1 VLVVGRFYG
10 EGVKNKMLAKV
21 AAFREE
27 GGVTDGPFKAGTGV
41 AFFPE
46 GSISTVLEC
55 FASILSKYAGLKGKA
70 GEGAVTLLITGPE
83 GAKGLIS
90 KEKDDEKQ
98 QGIPVPAGGVSVP
111 SFSLSDDVSTG
122 CIPLGPAFSVSAART
137 CSPLGEESDL
147 FATHDLPVFTGT
159 GAFLPLFAGEPE
171 EENGLV
177 ASVSGGQVEG
187 GTACTPSGV
196 EGFGFSAGT
205 AGTAPAV
212 PVAVERSMPAASLF
226 PGEAKKDD
234 VSASFSPS
242 FSGDSPAIQEISIV
256 DSQAAVL
263 TAGKASDWAGN
274 TPVRPD
280 DVLTGFGAISRP
292 AAEQFSAAEEF
303 SGEMIGGKGGTYGRG
318 ANLLP
323 ASPSG
328 FSGLG
333 PENSPFPATG
343 GEAVSGRAVE
353 APWKKPGEE
362 GLEDVFRNMP
372 AFSKGVKASLPPG
385 RSDSMWQFWPAQ
397 GADGPGGL
405 PAEGRDVI
413 LAAGGLP
420 EQSRTRSFDEAMAIT
435 GTGFSDGFGGKSIP
449 VNLFH
454 LAAAISQM
462 VLQTQQR
469 QAVLR
474 IKLIPEHLGE
484 LTVHLAMAGKKLTVT
499 FSAAEQATREVLAGN
514 LAQLQHHLLHLDH
527 RLEDVILQVDK
538 GIASGLPS
546 SLAEG
551 RNPKE
556 ENGGGWEHPDRSGT
570 LLGEGSGRSGIVMLR
585 QDRFSLGVPAWLNI
599 LV

>member
-1 VLVVGRFYG
+1 
-10 EGVKNKMLAKV
+10 MLAKV

-27 GGVTDGPFKAGTGV
+27 GGVTDGPSKAGTGV

-70 GEGAVTLLITGPE
+70 GEGAVKLLITGPE

-98 QGIPVPAGGVSVP
+98 QGVPVPAGGVSVP

-147 FATHDLPVFTGT
+147 FATHDLQVFTGT

-187 GTACTPSGV
+187 GTACTPAGV
-196 EGFGFSAGT
+196 EGLFGFSAGST
-205 AGTAPAV
+205 GTAPVV
-212 PVAVERSMPAASLF
+212 PVAVVERVTPAASLF

-242 FSGDSPAIQEISIV
+242 FSGDSLATQEISIV

-263 TAGKASDWAGN
+263 TAGKPSDWAGN
-274 TPVRPD
+274 ASVKLGDVR
-280 DVLTGFGAISRP
+280 TGFGAISRP
-292 AAEQFSAAEEF
+292 AAEQFSPEAEF
-303 SGEMIGGKGGTYGRG
+303 SGEKIGGKGGAYGRG
-318 ANLLP
+318 TDLLP

-328 FSGLG
+328 FSGFG
-333 PENSPFPATG
+333 PETSPFPATG
-343 GEAVSGRAVE
+343 VEAVSGGAVE

-362 GLEDVFRNMP
+362 GLEDVFRNMT
-372 AFSKGVKASLPPG
+372 AFSKGVKVSLPPG

-420 EQSRTRSFDEAMAIT
+420 EQSRIRSFDEAMAIT
-435 GTGFSDGFGGKSIP
+435 GTGFSDGFYQMVGGKSIP
-449 VNLFH
+449 VDLSH

-474 IKLIPEHLGE
+474 IKLVPEHLGE
-484 LTVHLAMAGKKLTVT
+484 LTVHLAMVGKKLTVT
-499 FSAAEQATREVLAGN
+499 FSVAEQATREVLAGN

-538 GIASGLPS
+538 GIANGLPS

-556 ENGGGWEHPDRSGT
+556 ESGGGWEHPDRSGT
-570 LLGEGSGRSGIVMLR
+570 LLGEGSGRSGIVELR